1 MNQISARE
9 TVLIVDDDKINIDI
23 LAAALKG
30 IYALG
35 VATSGAR
42 VLQYVERA
50 LPDLILLDIVMPEM
64 DGYEVCKSLKRNYRT
79 KDIPII
85 FITGMTDTEDKA
97 KGFELGA
104 VDYIT
109 KPFDIV
115 EVKARIRT
123 HLALRQARAE
133 LEKINAELEVR
144 VQKRTAE
151 LFEANLL
158 LTREIAEHKKAE
170 EERMQMERLIRQSE
184 KMQALGT
191 LAGGIAHD
199 FNNILSSIIGYTDMV
214 LEELP
219 RDSSLSQDLHQVLDA
234 GYRAKDMIK
243 QILTFSRQNEEERK
257 PLHLGSIVKE
267 ALGFLQVTLPKNIE
281 ILSNIEEEKDLVL
294 ADPTQV
300 HQILMNLC
308 TNAGH
313 AMRKKGGVLE
323 IDLSR
328 AEVDVSEA
336 AAYPGILPGP
346 YLKLTV
352 SDTGHGMTRAV
363 MNRVFDPYF
372 TTKPIGEGTGM
383 GLSIIHGII
392 ENHGGAVTVSS
403 ELGKG
408 ATFRVL
414 LPAIQSM
421 ESSTAESKKMQ
432 TIPGNKNERILLVDD
447 ELSLVRLWYQ
457 ALQRIGYLV
466 ASRTTGIEAL
476 ELFTKD
482 PDYFDLIITDQ
493 VMLHMTGT
501 ELADAVLKIRPDIP
515 IIICTAYNELLTS
528 GQSKEIGIREVV
540 AKPISS
546 SDLSRLVRTVLD
558 ESMKCVKKPE
568 TFH

>member
-1 MNQISARE
+1 MNQMSARE

-23 LAAALKG
+23 LAAALKD

-219 RDSSLSQDLHQVLDA
+219 RDSPFSQDLHQVLEA
-234 GYRAKDMIK
+234 GYRAKEMIK
-243 QILTFSRQNEEERK
+243 QILTFSRQSEEERK

-323 IDLSR
+323 IDLSK

-336 AAYPGILPGP
+336 TAYPGILPGP

-363 MNRVFDPYF
+363 MDRVFDPYF
-372 TTKPIGEGTGM
+372 TTKPVGEGTGM

-414 LPAIQSM
+414 LPVIQSL
-421 ESSTAESKKMQ
+421 ESSTVESEKMRPV
-432 TIPGNKNERILLVDD
+432 PGNKNERILLVDD
-447 ELSLVRLWYQ
+447 ELPLVRLWYQ

-501 ELADAVLKIRPDIP
+501 ELADAILKIRPDIP
-515 IIICTAYNELLTS
+515 IIICTTYHELLTS
-528 GQSKEIGIREVV
+528 GQAKAMGIREVV

-546 SDLSRLVRTVLD
+546 SDLSRLVRTILD
-558 ESMKCVKKPE
+558 EGMKCVKKPE